1 MEKLRFFAKIA
12 AMVAFL
18 AFVWYFLHG
27 EVYAP
32 YLNSLFPAS
41 TAFILQIVIAFVSSG
56 TFMVAFIYFLFK
68 KESKINFRSFFKI
81 ERLDVKGIWLALALG
96 LIVQVINVAFL
107 YTLLLEPARNFLI
120 SLGLSGGKIGVG
132 SGEIVPLLSPFEAT
146 FLTAFLLLFW
156 WVEVPEELFFRG
168 YIQNKAQDVIGK
180 NAAMF
185 LSAFLW
191 DITHL
196 FGLVNLVERFIYG
209 LVYGFIFRS
218 ECLFPRSLI
227 AKSVSIRHP
236 WESSKSSLG
245 NSSVTISFHF
255 VLSVWMLTPS
265 GSAFM
270 NSISLFS
277 IMNYAKKAGG

>member
-209 LVYGFIFRS
+209 LVYGFIFRVRQNTTPTMIVHPMGNRALLLAVVIPQIWGVTLQGAS
-218 ECLFPRSLI
+218 QWIFLLFLSLALPFAVI
-227 AKSVSIRHP
+227 VGWKILKLDKKKD
-236 WESSKSSLG
+236 SS
-245 NSSVTISFHF
+245 
-255 VLSVWMLTPS
+255 
-265 GSAFM
+265 
-270 NSISLFS
+270 
-277 IMNYAKKAGG
+277 